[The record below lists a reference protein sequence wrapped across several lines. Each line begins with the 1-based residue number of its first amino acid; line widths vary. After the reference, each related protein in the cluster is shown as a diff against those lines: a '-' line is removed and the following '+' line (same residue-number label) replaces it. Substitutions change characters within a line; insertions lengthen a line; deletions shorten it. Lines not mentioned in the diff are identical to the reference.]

1 MRINFKENEMTVWPQ
16 EHDEEE
22 EEKLHSLSKRDCKV
36 LRYFFT
42 TAGLGIALFLLL
54 ALFD

>member
-1 MRINFKENEMTVWPQ
+1 MQINFKENELTVWPQ

-22 EEKLHSLSKRDCKV
+22 EEKLHSLSKRDGKV

>member
-1 MRINFKENEMTVWPQ
+1 MTVWPQ